1 MKHGKFMVE
10 VLAHVRARFC
20 GKQSNRSVFFK
31 LASLQYMR
39 ASGTD
44 GCSSVFR
51 WSCDP
56 RLSRPIR
63 SAGDRRVYCT
73 KVLERSAAEI
83 GKVGAMKGIHAWP
96 GI

>member
-10 VLAHVRARFC
+10 VLAHVRACFC
-20 GKQSNRSVFFK
+20 GKKSNRSVFFK
-31 LASLQYMR
+31 LASLQYKR

-44 GCSSVFR
+44 GFSSVFR
-51 WSCDP
+51 WSRDP
-56 RLSRPIR
+56 RLSWPMR
-63 SAGDRRVYCT
+63 SAAVRRVYCT

-83 GKVGAMKGIHAWP
+83 GEMGSMKGIHACP